1 MTTIDGKERE
11 FLLTMGGLRRF
22 KQRMGVDR
30 IEAVLGADA
39 EATAVPLLFEALR
52 DKGELTEETF
62 ADILPAHLELIMR
75 TIAKLIGA
83 SFPEDRP
90 TDAEPTPANQ

>member
-11 FLLTMGGLRRF
+11 FLLTMGGLRRI
-22 KQRMGVDR
+22 KQRMKVDS
-30 IEAVLGADA
+30 IGAVLGADA
-39 EATAVPLLFEALR
+39 EASGVPLLFEALR
-52 DKGELTEETF
+52 DKDGLTEETF
-62 ADILPAHLELIMR
+62 ADILPANLELVMR

-90 TDAEPTPANQ
+90 IYAEPTPAIQ